1 MLGLMVT
8 RVESAAATRRALLH
22 AAGDLLNTGGPDAVT
37 LREVG
42 SRSGVSRSAP
52 YRHFTDKEHLLTVV
66 ATEAWQDLG
75 DTLDVLLADTG
86 TAPDQAVRRAL
97 LALIG
102 IGRSRPHLYRL
113 MFTTPSGDPTEAAD
127 AVARSQDLFLELVA
141 RVVGVTQARRYG
153 ALLFTSAHGATDME
167 LSGHLVGDKWQAT
180 AEDLVE
186 LQIAMLPPARERG
199 GEG

>member
-1 MLGLMVT
+1 MVT

-22 AAGDLLNTGGPDAVT
+22 AAGVLLDSGGPDAVT

-52 YRHFTDKEHLLTVV
+52 YRHFADKEHLLAVV
-66 ATEAWQDLG
+66 AAEAWHDLG
-75 DTLDVLLADTG
+75 DTLDALLADVG
-86 TAPDQAVRRAL
+86 TAPDRTLRRAL

-113 MFTTPSGDPTEAAD
+113 MFTTPSGDPVEAAR

-141 RVVGVTQARRYG
+141 RVVGAAQARRYG
-153 ALLFTSAHGATDME
+153 ALLFTAAHGVTDME

-186 LQIAMLPPARERG
+186 LQIGMLPLG
-199 GEG
+199 S